1 MKRILLYSIAFKIKM
16 HDKITIYRVQIKI
29 KNKQILHKITHKVIY
44 VNNALNTLSFY
55 ASCFIS

>member
-1 MKRILLYSIAFKIKM
+1 M